1 MGINYYFIRAVYDWS
16 EEIKENPTFPVRI
29 QQDIIIVCKIL
40 GKMLKESYF
49 RLLGWL
55 STTLLLMFLR

>member
-29 QQDIIIVCKIL
+29 QKNIIIVCKIL
-40 GKMLKESYF
+40 GEKNP
-49 RLLGWL
+49 LLGYL
-55 STTLLLMFLR
+55 VGSVLHCC

>member
-40 GKMLKESYF
+40 GKMLKKNPP
-49 RLLGWL
+49 LGYL
-55 STTLLLMFLR
+55 VGSVLHCC